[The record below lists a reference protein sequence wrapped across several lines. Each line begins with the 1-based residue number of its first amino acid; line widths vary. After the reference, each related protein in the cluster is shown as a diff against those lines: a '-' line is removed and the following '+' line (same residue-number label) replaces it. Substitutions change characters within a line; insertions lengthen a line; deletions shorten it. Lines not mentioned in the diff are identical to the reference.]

1 MLPEELVYVYARRLK
16 GIYNSEVVPAS
27 VNLKPK
33 SHRLFRLES
42 VHEVEEI

>member
-1 MLPEELVYVYARRLK
+1 VLLEELVYVYARRLK

-33 SHRLFRLES
+33 SHRLSRLES